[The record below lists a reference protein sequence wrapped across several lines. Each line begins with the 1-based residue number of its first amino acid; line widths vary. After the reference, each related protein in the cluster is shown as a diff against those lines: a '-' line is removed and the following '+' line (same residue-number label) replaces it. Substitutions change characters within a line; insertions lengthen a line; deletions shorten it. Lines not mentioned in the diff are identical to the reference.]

1 MSALANKQLLRSSP
15 LQNVIRIYRTVLSIN
30 LLVQPLVC
38 QCTRSSIHQSVC
50 LSIHHSLYCKTLI
63 LVLVI

>member
-1 MSALANKQLLRSSP
+1 MSALANKEQELRSSP
-15 LQNVIRIYRTVLSIN
+15 LQNFIRIYRTVLSIN

-50 LSIHHSLYCKTLI
+50 PFIIVFIVKR
-63 LVLVI
+63 